1 MRTFKLSIMDTYLVK
16 ELMTP
21 FFFSVGIFTVL
32 GVAIATLSDLSYK
45 IVNSNLPLIS
55 AIEIFFLK
63 IPEYIAYGLPISVL
77 LSTLITYSRL
87 SKDSEIIALRC
98 GGISIFRLI
107 TPALILSL
115 FVTSFT
121 FIFNELVV
129 PNTNYN
135 ITTILVQQLNEQRKF
150 LLRQDIFYPEYVEVK
165 QNNGKNSKQL
175 KTLFYAEKFDGENM
189 QSLTILDTEKK
200 VLNKVIMSERGSW
213 NNQNQVWDLFN
224 GVIYDVAENPLIAKG
239 SFFQKTQI
247 SFSKTPL
254 ELASKSRDPYE
265 MNIFQSQ
272 EYIKLLRLLGDEKN
286 VLMFQVRTAQ
296 KIAFPF
302 VCIIFALVGSSLGCL
317 PNTAS
322 KATSFSL
329 CVGVVF
335 GYYMISFFIGSLGLI
350 GAISPFM
357 AAWIPNVLGL
367 LIGIY
372 LLFKPRFA

>member
-16 ELMTP
+16 ELVTP

-129 PNTNYN
+129 PNTNYK

-165 QNNGKNSKQL
+165 QDNGKNSKQL

-367 LIGIY
+367 LISIY

>member
-1 MRTFKLSIMDTYLVK
+1 MDTYLVK
-16 ELMTP
+16 ELVTP

-129 PNTNYN
+129 PNTNYK

-165 QNNGKNSKQL
+165 QDNGKNSKQL

-367 LIGIY
+367 LISIY